1 MVIQNKHYDVAYS
14 LGIYVDGW
22 WGGESSCIFGTKK
35 RMSEM
40 Q

>member
-22 WGGESSCIFGTKK
+22 WGGESPCIFGTKK
-35 RMSEM
+35 RISEI